1 MSWAIWITGPPAS
14 GKSAIARAVEAEL
27 QARGQP
33 VLRLELDEVRE
44 SITPV
49 PRYSDAER
57 DVVYRALGYMAA
69 LLVEVGRPVL
79 IDATAHRR
87 IWRDLVREAI
97 PRFAEVQLVC
107 PLEICRER
115 ERTRAPGHAPRDIYR
130 KGGLPGATV
139 PGVDVPYE
147 MALAPELL
155 IDTSVQ
161 SLGEAVE
168 QVVHLAARLVMR
180 TADAPDAEGS
190 GEPGWAIWI
199 TGRPGSGKSTLA
211 QRVSEALRD
220 RGTRVRLLELAPV
233 QQLLLGGQPA
243 SLAEQDLVHRVLAYA
258 AKLLTEAGVS
268 VIVDATAR
276 RRAWREAARDL
287 IPCFAEIQ
295 LLCPTEICLERER
308 AVRWGL
314 TFEPSGPQPAAAAP
328 DIDLDY
334 EESPRP
340 DLAIWTDVHDVQA
353 ATERVLVVIQRLAGS
368 PSREAARVE
377 RGGRA

>member
-14 GKSAIARAVEAEL
+14 GKSAIACAVEAEL
-27 QARGQP
+27 HARGQP
-33 VLRLELDEVRE
+33 VKRLELDEVRE

-69 LLVEVGRPVL
+69 LLVEAGRPVL

-87 IWRDLVREAI
+87 IWRDLVRAAV
-97 PRFAEVQLVC
+97 PRFAEAQLVC

-115 ERTRAPGHAPRDIYR
+115 ERTRAPGHAPRNIYR

-147 MALAPELL
+147 VALAPELL
-155 IDTSVQ
+155 IDTSEQ

-168 QVVHLAARLVMR
+168 QVVHLAGRLVMR
-180 TADAPDAEGS
+180 TAEAPVAT
-190 GEPGWAIWI
+190 EPSWAIWI

-220 RGTRVRLLELAPV
+220 RGTRVRLLEVAPV
-233 QQLLLGGQPA
+233 QQFLLGGQPA

-268 VIVDATAR
+268 VIVDATAG

-295 LLCPTEICLERER
+295 LLCPTEVCLERER

-314 TFEPSGPQPAAAAP
+314 TFETSRPQAATPGP
-328 DIDLDY
+328 DIVLDY

-340 DLAIWTDVHDVQA
+340 DLAIRTDVYDVQA

-368 PSREAARVE
+368 PLREAARAE
-377 RGGRA
+377 RGRSE